1 MTNEHVEFTMES
13 GLDAFS
19 PIAMGSNATGKVVK
33 IDDDTVYVDLGYK
46 YDGQIAL
53 EEFNEGEVALGSE
66 VTGKV
71 VYLNDAKEKLVLSK
85 RAIDA
90 VHAWETLEAKM
101 QSGEVIEAKVA
112 EVVKGGLVVQVGVRG
127 FVPASQ
133 VERSFIEDLSSYKG
147 KTLRLKVKE
156 VNKEDRKVILSQRDV
171 LDAEYAE
178 TKKQRFAEIKEGD
191 QVTGSV
197 VRLTAFGA
205 FVDLGGVEGL
215 VHISELSWDRVK
227 EVSSVV
233 KVGQIVTAKVL
244 KVDLDAGRIG
254 LSLKAVQASPWEV
267 AQDKLQVGAVVSG
280 TVKRLAAFG
289 AFVEL
294 APGVEG
300 LVHISQIAHQRIANP
315 QEVLT
320 AGQVVDVK
328 VLEVNVAEQRISLSI
343 KATIEAPVV
352 DRGEQVV
359 DEEVEAIDP
368 ALLQKEELAPTLGE
382 RFGDAFAQLQ
392 VEEEKKPVK
401 RTRKV
406 KTEE

>member
-1 MTNEHVEFTMES
+1 
-13 GLDAFS
+13 
-19 PIAMGSNATGKVVK
+19 
-33 IDDDTVYVDLGYK
+33 
-46 YDGQIAL
+46 
-53 EEFNEGEVALGSE
+53 
-66 VTGKV
+66 
-71 VYLNDAKEKLVLSK
+71 
-85 RAIDA
+85 
-90 VHAWETLEAKM
+90 
-101 QSGEVIEAKVA
+101 
-112 EVVKGGLVVQVGVRG
+112 VVQVGVRG